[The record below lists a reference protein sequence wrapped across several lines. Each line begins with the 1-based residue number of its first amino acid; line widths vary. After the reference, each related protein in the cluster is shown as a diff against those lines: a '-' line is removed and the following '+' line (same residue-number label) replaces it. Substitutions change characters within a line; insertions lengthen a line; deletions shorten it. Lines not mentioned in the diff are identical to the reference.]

1 MTGSTA
7 PGDRA
12 LAGRGGSQQPRPPAA
27 PRHARARLREGGQHR
42 AGRVTEF
49 LAENRRRLRAS
60 ATAAAEHALWQ
71 RTLRSARV
79 KVLPG
84 KAFACPLPG
93 WFRLC
98 HATDAGTVAT
108 GINLIR
114 ALETS

>member
-12 LAGRGGSQQPRPPAA
+12 LAGRGGSRQRRPPAA
-27 PRHARARLREGGQHR
+27 P
-42 AGRVTEF
+42 
-49 LAENRRRLRAS
+49 RRLRAS

-71 RTLRSARV
+71 RILRSARV

-108 GINLIR
+108 GSNLIR

>member
-1 MTGSTA
+1 
-7 PGDRA
+7 
-12 LAGRGGSQQPRPPAA
+12 
-27 PRHARARLREGGQHR
+27 
-42 AGRVTEF
+42 
-49 LAENRRRLRAS
+49 
-60 ATAAAEHALWQ
+60 
-71 RTLRSARV
+71 V